1 MKRLWFAAMLTVAS
15 APAAFATDT
24 YWPAPEIDG
33 NAGLVALA
41 IVGGVVALIRERSR
55 A

>member
-1 MKRLWFAAMLTVAS
+1 MKRLWFAALMTVAS
-15 APAAFATDT
+15 APAAFASPE
-24 YWPAPEIDG
+24 YRAPEIDG
-33 NAGLVALA
+33 SAGLVALA